1 MKCYY
6 IDDSMFQ
13 DSLFQKEMLHRFI
26 SLLKRN
32 RVSFILISKV
42 HQDNQRLQ
50 EFLQTYKN
58 IPVIMSH
65 RLFDIQGI
73 KGQVYHSYASL
84 DGFPMMHCYSGSC
97 VEYDLKTKT
106 CRRIYLDMFSSHHFD
121 SSFQIIKEELDKL
134 LKEIIEKDDVKISLN

>member
-42 HQDNQRLQ
+42 HRDNQNLQ
-50 EFLQTYKN
+50 EFLQIYKN
-58 IPVIMSH
+58 IEIIMSH
-65 RLFDIQGI
+65 RIFDIQGI
-73 KGQVYHSYASL
+73 KGQIFYSHACI
-84 DGFPMMHCYSGSC
+84 DGFPIMQCYSGSC
-97 VEYDLKTKT
+97 VEYDLQTKT
-106 CRRIYLDMFSSHHFD
+106 CRRIYLDLFSSHHFD
-121 SSFQIIKEELDKL
+121 SSYLIMKDELRKL
-134 LKEIIEKDDVKISLN
+134 LKEIIEKDDKKISFH